1 MSMPDFGF
9 DVLRAAAAFV
19 AGLALGVAFF
29 ASLLRNMRFYAEGRP
44 VAGALL
50 HASRFL
56 LVIAVLAGAV
66 QFGAMPLLSCAFG
79 LIVARMLV
87 MRFMDRKP

>member
-1 MSMPDFGF
+1 MNMPDSGF
-9 DVLRAAAAFV
+9 DVLGAIAAFA

-29 ASLLRNMRFYAEGRP
+29 ASLWRNMRFYAEGRP

-66 QFGAMPLLSCAFG
+66 QFGAMPLLSCALG
-79 LIVARMLV
+79 LIVGRVLV
-87 MRFMDRKP
+87 MRFMERRP